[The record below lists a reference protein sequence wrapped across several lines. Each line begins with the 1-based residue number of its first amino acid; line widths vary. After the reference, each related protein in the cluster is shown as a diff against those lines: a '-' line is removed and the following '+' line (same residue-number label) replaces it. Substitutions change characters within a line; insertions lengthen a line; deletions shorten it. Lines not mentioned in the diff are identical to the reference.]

1 MCPIIVP
8 YFFGNNFRK
17 RLSFTGIFFIMNKNI
32 AWEVFMSEFSEY
44 CKYCI
49 KSCGTNIYQI
59 SKSSG
64 LDRTTLQRT
73 VNGTRLPGEEFIE
86 TLSRYLR
93 LSPAEKKQLIT
104 LYQVEKIGRPV
115 YENRLYI
122 KYFLTQIDAI
132 QSEIAEPGILN
143 ALVANNTETYEGTA
157 PQMLSRPT
165 QVKAALS
172 YLIGYEFA
180 EEENPTFLM
189 NIVFEDSYI
198 YELLIRQNHNCKKEV
213 RIHHLLTLNKNT
225 YRDESDSYNLK
236 MVKNIL
242 PYALHFTNSYNAY
255 YCYSNNTTEHGLSTL
270 FPCFI
275 ITKHHVLVMEP
286 EYRMGILYHDD
297 ATVEAY
303 TIGFNHLKAN
313 YMPFISQDYAR
324 LESLNIF
331 VSLMAS
337 SGPLTYALDSQ
348 PCVTSMVNPQVISK
362 LIHPDIPD
370 QENFIKLIGEWYD
383 YLMSPENCSPK
394 TPVFYFPLNGLWY
407 FAETGKLSGQL
418 AAFTVDIGPEMRVQM
433 LKQILANN
441 ENGRMKTIIIDHE
454 QMTLPSFF
462 TLECHNQD
470 HLILTSLDPR
480 HPLSIIDFQEPSI
493 GEAFYDFLESLQKSS
508 VTFSHEKS
516 LELIRDAIKMIEQ

>member
-1 MCPIIVP
+1 
-8 YFFGNNFRK
+8 
-17 RLSFTGIFFIMNKNI
+17 
-32 AWEVFMSEFSEY
+32 MSEFSEY
-44 CKYCI
+44 CKRCI

-86 TLSRYLR
+86 TFSRYLR
-93 LSPAEKKQLIT
+93 LSPAEKKQLVT
-104 LYQVEKIGRPV
+104 LYQIEKIGRSV

-132 QSEIAEPGILN
+132 QSEIAEPGMLN
-143 ALVANNTETYEGTA
+143 ALVANCTETYEGTE
-157 PQMLSRPT
+157 PHMLLRPT

-172 YLIGYEFA
+172 YLVDYEFA
-180 EEENPTFLM
+180 NEEKPTFLM

-213 RIHHLLTLNKNT
+213 GIHHLLTLNKNT
-225 YRDESDSYNLK
+225 YQDESNSYNLK

-242 PYALHFTNSYNAY
+242 PYALYFTNSYNAY
-255 YCYSNNTTEHGLSTL
+255 YCYSNNTTEHGLSSL

-286 EYRMGILYHDD
+286 EYRMGILFHDA

-303 TIGFNHLKAN
+303 TTGFYHLKAN
-313 YMPFISQDYAR
+313 FMPFISRDYAR

-331 VSLMAS
+331 VDLMAS
-337 SGPLTYALDSQ
+337 SDPLTYALDSQ
-348 PCVTSMVNPQVISK
+348 PCVTSMMNPEVIFK
-362 LIHPDIPD
+362 LIHPDIPGR
-370 QENFIKLIGEWYD
+370 ESFMKLIGEWYD
-383 YLMSPENCSPK
+383 YIFSSENRSPK

-418 AAFTVDIGPEMRVQM
+418 AAFTVDIEPEMRIQM
-433 LKQILANN
+433 LNQILVNN
-441 ENGRMKTIIIDHE
+441 ENGLIKTIIIDHE
-454 QMTLPSFF
+454 QMVLPSYF
-462 TLECHNQD
+462 TLECHNHD

-480 HPLSIIDFQEPSI
+480 HPLSIIDIQEPSI

-516 LELIRDAIKMIEQ
+516 LELIRDAIKMLDCQKRM